1 MLMMM
6 LVLMILLMRMVRLMM
21 MIVMMVMMM
30 MMAMMV
36 MMMMMKAFLHAAPM
50 TCFVFCLRAPN
61 LVFSAFLR
69 FFFVHQIVLFFAF
82 VHSPYHVCFCVFSCT
97 VLLRGYMVML
107 CRVCAEEFNMICPT
121 PDPEEAASFKSR
133 KLDLS
138 LSRSARCVRQGQ
150 LCTHAADSSGSLLP
164 GSRWNMRCW
173 PKKWGTLSLIV
184 GYIWIS
190 DEARREA
197 QDRRNAL
204 VQ

>member
-1 MLMMM
+1 
-6 LVLMILLMRMVRLMM
+6 
-21 MIVMMVMMM
+21 MM

-50 TCFVFCLRAPN
+50 TCFVF
-61 LVFSAFLR
+61 VFAHQILFFQHFFDFSSCTKSCSFLPLFIHRIMFVSAF
-69 FFFVHQIVLFFAF
+69 FFG
-82 VHSPYHVCFCVFSCT
+82 
-97 VLLRGYMVML
+97 GYMVML

-164 GSRWNMRCW
+164 GSR
-173 PKKWGTLSLIV
+173 
-184 GYIWIS
+184 
-190 DEARREA
+190 
-197 QDRRNAL
+197 
-204 VQ
+204 